1 LSSVKSRAFFLFIPR
16 KANEKISGG
25 RKIRNKNRWHCD
37 RSLKNLGG
45 NTRRA
50 YGSLMS
56 LLGANDDIVL
66 QAAPGKMI
74 NWIAIYQCL
83 VSSVSLVIVLCLM
96 S

>member
-45 NTRRA
+45 NTRAGLRFA
-50 YGSLMS
+50 DEPIG
-56 LLGANDDIVL
+56 
-66 QAAPGKMI
+66 
-74 NWIAIYQCL
+74 C
-83 VSSVSLVIVLCLM
+83 
-96 S
+96 